1 MKRSFSRD
9 STEQT
14 LKAYA
19 KAGEWAKAAR
29 AAAQLGDEPK
39 LVEYTLLAA
48 LGKVPPGFE
57 RLRPFE
63 AAQRLATQGHYA
75 AAAPLF
81 EHAQDF
87 LSAGRT
93 FAAAGN
99 QADAA
104 RCFERAGEWLQ
115 AARGYAALGKTTE
128 ALHAL
133 DRGERALAVEI
144 GDERDVPDLSE
155 LRLLRAELLLDR
167 GRQSQAASLLRSLP
181 PSARVAALLERAGL
195 QLEAVQSYLA
205 AGETAKAQAVTNRAA
220 NPERLVAEVHLRN
233 GRWVEAGHQFARL
246 GLAREAAEAYEAG
259 QQWGYAAYR
268 WEAAEK
274 PKLAAAAYEKAG
286 ELTHAARCY
295 AAAGMTTDALRIYL
309 RAGDVAAAAELHVR
323 SRRFLDAAA
332 LFLERGQKGRAAAI
346 LMQLQSTDAEFAMG
360 TVLLA
365 PLLIEEGFAA
375 DALERVRRIPAKAAG
390 SDVDVI
396 ALERTYWEGRA
407 LEALQR
413 SDEARACYSRVA
425 AVEPGYRDVRA
436 RLAPPLA
443 APPPTVSQA
452 QPAPNDDVLRVGSRV
467 AGRYDILGELG
478 RGGMGRVF
486 KAHDLELGET
496 VAIKSILALGE
507 EGSGEEARLLR
518 ELQICRRISHPNV
531 VRVYDL
537 GHFAGGI
544 FITMEYLEGRR
555 LDQLVT
561 EESPLSFARIR
572 ELLGDLAAGL
582 REAHSLGVV
591 HRDLKPS
598 NVVITPRC
606 LKILDFGIA
615 ATASAQARLTQAGF
629 VMGSPMYMAPDQILG
644 HGPDA
649 RTDLYSLGLLTYFMI
664 AGRDPF
670 DALEPYALVHK
681 QLREMPADVRLH
693 RPETPA
699 PWVALLAQLLAKK
712 REDRLQSA
720 QELLEALAELPVD
733 VPAGGAGASGAVV
746 PVVPE

>member
-1 MKRSFSRD
+1 M
-9 STEQT
+9 
-14 LKAYA
+14 
-19 KAGEWAKAAR
+19 
-29 AAAQLGDEPK
+29 
-39 LVEYTLLAA
+39 
-48 LGKVPPGFE
+48 
-57 RLRPFE
+57 
-63 AAQRLATQGHYA
+63 
-75 AAAPLF
+75 
-81 EHAQDF
+81 
-87 LSAGRT
+87 
-93 FAAAGN
+93 
-99 QADAA
+99 
-104 RCFERAGEWLQ
+104 
-115 AARGYAALGKTTE
+115 
-128 ALHAL
+128 
-133 DRGERALAVEI
+133 
-144 GDERDVPDLSE
+144 
-155 LRLLRAELLLDR
+155 
-167 GRQSQAASLLRSLP
+167 
-181 PSARVAALLERAGL
+181 
-195 QLEAVQSYLA
+195 
-205 AGETAKAQAVTNRAA
+205 
-220 NPERLVAEVHLRN
+220 
-233 GRWVEAGHQFARL
+233 EAGHQFARL

-286 ELTHAARCY
+286 ELAHAARCY

-309 RAGDVAAAAELHVR
+309 RAGDIAAAADLHVR

-365 PLLIEEGFAA
+365 PLLLEEGFAA
-375 DALERVRRIPAKAAG
+375 DALERVRRIPLKAAA

-413 SDEARACYSRVA
+413 SEEAKACYSRIA
-425 AVEPGYRDVRA
+425 AAEPGYRDVRA
-436 RLAPPLA
+436 RLAPPLV
-443 APPPTVSQA
+443 APPVNVPQA
-452 QPAPNDDVLRVGSRV
+452 QAMPNEDVLRVGSRV
-467 AGRYDILGELG
+467 AGRYDILCELG

-496 VAIKSILALGE
+496 VAIKSILSLGE

-544 FITMEYLEGRR
+544 FITMEYLDGRR
-555 LDQLVT
+555 LDQLVA

-598 NVVITPRC
+598 NVVITARC

-615 ATASAQARLTQAGF
+615 ATASAQARLTQVGF

-649 RTDLYSLGLLTYFMI
+649 RSDLYSLGLLAYCMI

-681 QLREMPADVRLH
+681 QLREMPADVRLY

-699 PWVALLAQLLAKK
+699 AWLALLARLLAKK

-720 QELLEALAELPVD
+720 QELLDALAELPVD
-733 VPAGGAGASGAVV
+733 VPAAGGAGSGVPAP